1 MKIKIGNCGGSMSKS
16 LSFLLL
22 IYFLFIILPIG
33 IILRI
38 CNKDVLDT
46 RYKKIKSYWIDRRSV
61 NYLLMD
67 EKILD

>member
-1 MKIKIGNCGGSMSKS
+1 MSKS